1 MSHASQQQSHFVP
14 VEDTNELRELI
25 ARSETELVILFKHSL
40 TCPIS
45 ARAYRQ
51 MSELAAPVSLVVV
64 QEARAVSREVE
75 QLTGVPHESPQ
86 VIILRHGQP
95 VWHAS
100 HFDIT
105 ADTVAQAART
115 AVV

>member
-14 VEDTNELRELI
+14 VADKNELRELLT
-25 ARSETELVILFKHSL
+25 RSESEPVILFKHSL

-51 MSELAAPVSLVVV
+51 MSELDTPVALVVV

-75 QLTGVPHESPQ
+75 QLTGVQHESPQ
-86 VIILRHGQP
+86 VIILRRGQP

-105 ADTVAQAART
+105 ADTVAQAAR
-115 AVV
+115 AQQ

>member
-1 MSHASQQQSHFVP
+1 MSQASPQQSHFMP
-14 VEDTNELRELI
+14 VADTNMLRELLT
-25 ARSETELVILFKHSL
+25 RSESEPIILFKHSL
-40 TCPIS
+40 TCPVS

-51 MSELAAPVSLVVV
+51 MSELAAPVSLVVI

-75 QLTGVPHESPQ
+75 QLTGVQHESPQ

-105 ADTVAQAART
+105 ADTVAQAAR
-115 AVV
+115 AQQ